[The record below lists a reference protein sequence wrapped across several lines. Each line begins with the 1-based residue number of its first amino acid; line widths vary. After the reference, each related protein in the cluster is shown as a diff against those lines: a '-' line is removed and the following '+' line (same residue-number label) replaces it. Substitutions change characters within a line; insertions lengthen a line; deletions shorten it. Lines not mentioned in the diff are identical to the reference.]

1 MEVALLTPFLESTI
15 LFSLIYK
22 DYEKDLKKELWL
34 CHKYMKLSMTEIY
47 NMPIQDRKFYILEHN
62 KQVASEK
69 KALAN
74 LKSKKRLK

>member
-1 MEVALLTPFLESTI
+1 MEAALLIPFLNSTI
-15 LFSLIYK
+15 LFFLIYK
-22 DYEKDLKKELWL
+22 DYEKDLKKEIWL

-62 KQVASEK
+62 KQVNSEK

-74 LKSKKRLK
+74 LKLKKQLK